1 MQRPCRG
8 GVTDTVVALGSA
20 ASSLARRASS
30 ATRKKAS
37 RAGGVGGAPHLP
49 SGEHWGMRCVATAS
63 VEEFPALG
71 GNPSRGR
78 QCHGEQEGESI
89 LLGRDDSR
97 VGMSRRRMCGC
108 VGRCKPSAG
117 PTRRQRGGPDS
128 ARAEPA
134 RACEAAASEY
144 LPSRMGGNARERP
157 QRPVRRSR
165 STAQAEAM
173 DGCGPTWR
181 EGVATCGMQWCGRD
195 VVRVRV
201 ADEKGRKT
209 VRQRAKPGRTTRV
222 RSTERGPLA
231 EL

>member
-1 MQRPCRG
+1 MFFPYRCPQARGRVPQTPVVERGQRNGPLGGVQPPRRPRKGAGPRMQRPCRG

-20 ASSLARRASS
+20 ASGLARRASS

-49 SGEHWGMRCVATAS
+49 SARHWGMRCVAQAS
-63 VEEFPALG
+63 VEESPALG
-71 GNPSRGR
+71 GNQSRGR

-97 VGMSRRRMCGC
+97 VGMSRRRVCGC

-144 LPSRMGGNARERP
+144 LPSRTGGNARERP

-165 STAQAEAM
+165 STAQA
-173 DGCGPTWR
+173 GLRWT
-181 EGVATCGMQWCGRD
+181 GVGLHGGKM
-195 VVRVRV
+195 
-201 ADEKGRKT
+201 
-209 VRQRAKPGRTTRV
+209 
-222 RSTERGPLA
+222 
-231 EL
+231 